1 MLKKDDYRDR
11 NRRGEGGVNKARIW
25 PCNMCGKTFS
35 TYGEQKRHLS
45 RAHGKSTAG
54 YDRVLRDDLE
64 GANRRR

>member
-1 MLKKDDYRDR
+1 MLKNDEYRDR
-11 NRRGEGGVNKARIW
+11 NRRGGGGINKVKTW
-25 PCNMCGKTFS
+25 PCSMCGKVFP

-45 RAHGKSTAG
+45 RVHGKSTAG